1 MKNIARSPATLAWV
15 SVMFTVLACQLGGGG
30 QAPDTQAETPVDSGS
45 QPLAKST
52 PTPGGVPIQPT
63 LAPTAPPAPT
73 QELPPGSTPS
83 GGGGSA
89 ASAQVLTSTT
99 FVSADGVFH
108 VIGVIVND
116 GAFPIW
122 QIAVQYDVL
131 DQQGVVMDTV
141 TGYPGY
147 QLLLPGELTPF
158 EASFADP
165 FPREVGD
172 VQISL
177 QGEAK
182 SFEEVEQNSYLNSL
196 THACEVVQVEGRA
209 PSSGDY
215 EVIGEVRNTADLSV
229 INFGVKLMVF
239 DAGDNLLGAFV
250 NIVPDKYVIGE
261 GILLVPGETTTFT
274 GWFGT
279 LADGGEPARIEVGCE
294 GEKTP

>member
-1 MKNIARSPATLAWV
+1 
-15 SVMFTVLACQLGGGG
+15 
-30 QAPDTQAETPVDSGS
+30 
-45 QPLAKST
+45 
-52 PTPGGVPIQPT
+52 
-63 LAPTAPPAPT
+63 
-73 QELPPGSTPS
+73 
-83 GGGGSA
+83 
-89 ASAQVLTSTT
+89 VLTSTN

-122 QIAVQYDVL
+122 QIAVQYDIL

-182 SFEEVEQNSYLNSL
+182 SFEEVEQNSYLSSL
-196 THACEVVQVEGRA
+196 THACEVVQVEGRP
-209 PSSGDY
+209 PSFGDY
-215 EVIGEVRNTADLSV
+215 EVVGEVRNTANLSV

-239 DAGDNLLGAFV
+239 DAADNLLGFV
-250 NIVPDKYVIGE
+250 DIVPDKYVVGE
-261 GILLVPGETTTFT
+261 GILLAPGETTTFT
-274 GWFGT
+274 GWFDT
-279 LADGGEPARIEVGCE
+279 LAEGGEPARIAVGCE

>member
-1 MKNIARSPATLAWV
+1 
-15 SVMFTVLACQLGGGG
+15 
-30 QAPDTQAETPVDSGS
+30 
-45 QPLAKST
+45 
-52 PTPGGVPIQPT
+52 
-63 LAPTAPPAPT
+63 
-73 QELPPGSTPS
+73 
-83 GGGGSA
+83 
-89 ASAQVLTSTT
+89 VLTSTN

>member
-1 MKNIARSPATLAWV
+1 MRNIAKSPAALAWV
-15 SVMFTVLACQLGGGG
+15 GVMFTVVACQLGGGG
-30 QAPDTQAETPVDSGS
+30 QAPDAQAETPIDSGS

-63 LAPTAPPAPT
+63 LEPTAPPAPT
-73 QELPPGSTPS
+73 QEPPPGSTPPS
-83 GGGGSA
+83 GGGST
-89 ASAQVLTSTT
+89 ASAQVLTSTN

-196 THACEVVQVEGRA
+196 THACEVVQVEGRP
-209 PSSGDY
+209 PSFGDY
-215 EVIGEVRNTADLSV
+215 EVVGEVRNTANLSV

-239 DAGDNLLGAFV
+239 DAADNLLGFV
-250 NIVPDKYVIGE
+250 DIVPDKYVVGE
-261 GILLVPGETTTFT
+261 GILLAPGETTTFT
-274 GWFGT
+274 GWFDT
-279 LADGGEPARIEVGCE
+279 LAEGGEPARIAVGCE

>member
-1 MKNIARSPATLAWV
+1 
-15 SVMFTVLACQLGGGG
+15 
-30 QAPDTQAETPVDSGS
+30 
-45 QPLAKST
+45 
-52 PTPGGVPIQPT
+52 
-63 LAPTAPPAPT
+63 
-73 QELPPGSTPS
+73 
-83 GGGGSA
+83 
-89 ASAQVLTSTT
+89 VLTSTN

-122 QIAVQYDVL
+122 QIAVQYDIL

-196 THACEVVQVEGRA
+196 THACEVVQVEGRP
-209 PSSGDY
+209 PSFGDY
-215 EVIGEVRNTADLSV
+215 EVVGEVRNTANLSV

-239 DAGDNLLGAFV
+239 DAADNLLGFV
-250 NIVPDKYVIGE
+250 DIVPDKYVVGE
-261 GILLVPGETTTFT
+261 GILLAPGETTTFK

-279 LADGGEPARIEVGCE
+279 LAEGGEPARIAVGCE